1 MISLRAQQ
9 NVSSFAVGFIFAI
22 GLAISG
28 MTQPQK
34 IINFLNPWNWDPSL
48 LFVMIGA
55 VGIHIITYPLTKKRS
70 SPLLDTKWY
79 VPTRKDVTG
88 RLIIGSALFGIG
100 WGLGGFCPGPALTS
114 LTSGDFRTI
123 LFVTAMLTGMILFKK
138 TEPYLKLR
146 E

>member
-1 MISLRAQQ
+1 MKSSLTKQ
-9 NVSSFAVGFIFAI
+9 NAISFAVGFIFAI

-34 IINFLNPWNWDPSL
+34 IIRFLNPWDWDPSL

-55 VGIHIITYPLTKKRS
+55 IGIHIVTYPLARKKT
-70 SPLLDTKWY
+70 SPLLDTKWHI
-79 VPTRKDVTG
+79 PTRKDITN
-88 RLIIGSALFGIG
+88 RLVIGSALFGIG
-100 WGLGGFCPGPALTS
+100 WGLGGFCPGPGVTS
-114 LTSGDFRTI
+114 LSFGDPQAI
-123 LFVTAMLTGMILFKK
+123 LFTAAMLFGMLLFKK